1 MGLIKAAVS
10 AIGSGLADQWLEFLE
25 ADEMGEGTVLPE
37 PRRFARAK
45 APTRRAVRTM

>member
-25 ADEMGEGTVLPE
+25 ADEMEKALFLPE
-37 PRRFARAK
+37 QRRFAREK
-45 APTRRAVRTM
+45 APTRRAVRIM